1 MEFLKGLLGFG
12 KPKETQAVPA
22 ANMNASAVA
31 PTLPNAPGAIP
42 AANVAV
48 GGRRR
53 RPTRKN
59 RKNSRKNKA
68 RK

>member
-1 MEFLKGLLGFG
+1 MDFLKGLFGFG
-12 KPKETQAVPA
+12 KPKEQAAPT
-22 ANMNASAVA
+22 ANMGATAVA
-31 PTLPNAPGAIP
+31 PKLPNAPGAIP

-53 RPTRKN
+53 RQTRRN
-59 RKNSRKNKA
+59 RKHSRKTKP

>member
-1 MEFLKGLLGFG
+1 MDFLKGLFGFG
-12 KPKETQAVPA
+12 KPKEQNATT
-22 ANMNASAVA
+22 ANMSATAVA

-53 RPTRKN
+53 RQTRRN
-59 RKNSRKNKA
+59 RKDSRKTKG